1 MLKGAVVGGTCCSG
15 NPEWGSSV
23 GPRGRTVPRDVSS
36 FPLCLPPQF
45 FLGFHCWTP
54 DAGLAGCLLIQHGCS
69 CSGNSASLQEI
80 SFLTELPRQ
89 GEAIAFKEIN
99 KAGGFRKM
107 GAMKNQFHVLEN
119 PEENSFEKQKWWR
132 KLCWIVTFF
141 LLDGLESSWSLSRL
155 NRGTMSTWQNWVL
168 KKCPGLAFL
177 SNLWFQASE
186 MCFLSEFLGGFYPQY
201 FVQTLQSPHSK
212 L

>member
-1 MLKGAVVGGTCCSG
+1 MKDSTQRC
-15 NPEWGSSV
+15 E
-23 GPRGRTVPRDVSS
+23 
-36 FPLCLPPQF
+36 F

-119 PEENSFEKQKWWR
+119 PKENSFEKQKWWR
-132 KLCWIVTFF
+132 KLC
-141 LLDGLESSWSLSRL
+141 
-155 NRGTMSTWQNWVL
+155 
-168 KKCPGLAFL
+168 
-177 SNLWFQASE
+177 
-186 MCFLSEFLGGFYPQY
+186 
-201 FVQTLQSPHSK
+201 
-212 L
+212 